1 MAGKLSPLNDLN
13 RYVLIEEVNS
23 SGVVVPVTSGTVTG
37 FLATTN
43 ASGATAADATLS
55 ASLTYVGGSNDI
67 EAGTW
72 LFQLDAAVLTLAL
85 LNTHFGSTGVAYLIV
100 KKDNSV
106 RRWERLEYVT
116 SLPAE
121 IG

>member
-1 MAGKLSPLNDLN
+1 MARKLTPLNDFN
-13 RYVLIEEVNS
+13 RLVLIEEVNS

-55 ASLTYVGGSNDI
+55 ASLTYVGGANDI
-67 EAGTW
+67 AAGTW
-72 LFQLDAAVLTLAL
+72 LFQLDAAALTLAL
-85 LNTHFGSTGVAYLIV
+85 LDTHFASSAVAYLIV

-106 RRWERLEYVT
+106 RRWERLEY
-116 SLPAE
+116 SNQMAAD
-121 IG
+121 IR